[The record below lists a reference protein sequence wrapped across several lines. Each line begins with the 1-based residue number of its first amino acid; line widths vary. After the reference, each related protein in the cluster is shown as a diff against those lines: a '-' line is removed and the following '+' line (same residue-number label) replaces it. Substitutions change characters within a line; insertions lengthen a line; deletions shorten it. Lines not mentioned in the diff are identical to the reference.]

1 MRVDFFK
8 KYFKR
13 KKQLKA
19 LQNLGKGFEGAV
31 QYNITV
37 ILQAEKGEKSIYD

>member
-1 MRVDFFK
+1 MK
-8 KYFKR
+8 KKG
-13 KKQLKA
+13 LKA
-19 LQNLGKGFEGAV
+19 LQSLGKGIGALV